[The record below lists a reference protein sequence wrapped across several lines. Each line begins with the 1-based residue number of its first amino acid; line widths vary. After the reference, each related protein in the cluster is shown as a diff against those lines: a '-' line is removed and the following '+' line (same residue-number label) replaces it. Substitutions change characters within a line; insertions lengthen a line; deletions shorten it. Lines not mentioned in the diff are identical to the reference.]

1 MGWPREELDA
11 PSLVWD
17 QGGEGLVQ
25 EATLRATRPLSATL
39 SLGNAPVDI
48 VSGTFSGQTWTWR
61 AWTPWCSTSLICCRV
76 VDCLRSPRPS
86 TPGRPASQPAEAC
99 GGPPAVAG
107 HLNGRHGA
115 LFVSCFLLC
124 LLATRDLGAS
134 TSTFSGGRS
143 IISQ

>member
-11 PSLVWD
+11 PSLVWE

-39 SLGNAPVDI
+39 SLGNALGDI

-61 AWTPWCSTSLICCRV
+61 AWTPW
-76 VDCLRSPRPS
+76 RSR
-86 TPGRPASQPAEAC
+86 
-99 GGPPAVAG
+99 
-107 HLNGRHGA
+107 A

-134 TSTFSGGRS
+134 TSTSPGGRS
-143 IISQ
+143 II